1 MCMGYFKTI
10 NVVFWMLLIASFNVK
25 AQQFTKA
32 EDAIKYRKNA
42 LYVMDVQ
49 YNQLKAMA
57 QGKISYDAKSAMDAA
72 IVVEVLAK
80 LPWAAFGEGTDKGET
95 KAKPEIWTESGKFRD
110 AQEKFITEAT
120 KLATSAKTGKLED
133 LKVAVNATNETCK
146 NCHSNFKSK

>member
-1 MCMGYFKTI
+1 MRYFKI
-10 NVVFWMLLIASFNVK
+10 FNVIFLILLTASFTVN

-57 QGKISYDAKSAMDAA
+57 QGKATYDAKSAMDTAT
-72 IVVEVLAK
+72 VVEVLAK
-80 LPWAAFGEGTDKGET
+80 LPWAGFGEGTDKGET
-95 KAKPEIWTESGKFRD
+95 KAKPEIWSEPAKFKE
-110 AQEKFITEAT
+110 AQEKFIAEAS
-120 KLATSAKTGKLED
+120 KLATAAKTGKLED
-133 LKVAVNATNETCK
+133 LKVAVSATNETCK